1 MARKP
6 KPRLDLKDP
15 KNAMVVRLSEQ
26 VRREVRK
33 RYGNEL
39 TYEQRRDAAA
49 EVMADVLWSDE
60 ARDLEE
66 LVTDDDEIEIEGTL
80 YHRMDQ
86 QESSAVYFGRWG
98 SHDVKE
104 ALYREIGIH
113 NGPTI
118 KPLEIRVGMIAR
130 RMTPD
135 FARIAGE
142 MSAMGNSR
150 QVEQTMRAV
159 GFTPPSR
166 SFLEKRVGQMT
177 GELTATAEVLDD
189 VARATE
195 SFTNEVA
202 SVSCGMDRFSVR
214 MSEPHSNPD
223 EAPEPRRD
231 KPYERTPPP
240 PTEHNNRMAWVGTA
254 TAYDAQGEP
263 LQTWRH
269 AANADVEPAL
279 LAGRVVADVEHLVQ
293 QRPGIPVHCVQ
304 DAAPELGILPQLLR
318 GALRPLNTDV
328 CELIDFEHLAGY
340 LDKVVDACEPPGD
353 PFDMKGWYRT
363 RLLQDDEAI
372 DSIYRSLLRKAR
384 RLPDDAPGAEPIAA
398 AISYIRKRKD
408 KMRYASHHSSNL
420 AIGSGA
426 TEGTCGLMQE
436 RVKRRGQSWEP
447 TGLQGVLTIRGFVL
461 SDRWDAVWESYAATH
476 RAEVKPAA
484 A

>member
-60 ARDLEE
+60 ARDLYE

-98 SHDVKE
+98 SHEVKE

-166 SFLEKRVGQMT
+166 SFLEKRVGQMA

-189 VARATE
+189 AARATE

-214 MSEPHSNPD
+214 MNEPHSNPD

-240 PTEHNNRMAWVGTA
+240 PKEHNNRMAWVGTA
-254 TAYDAQGEP
+254 TAYDHQGEP
-263 LQTWRH
+263 LQTWRY
-269 AANADVEPAL
+269 AANADVEPDL
-279 LAGRVVADVEHLVQ
+279 LAARVVADVEHLVQ

-304 DAAPELGILPQLLR
+304 DAASELGILPQLLR
-318 GALRPLNTDV
+318 GALRPMNTDV

-353 PFDMKGWYRT
+353 PFDMKGWYRIQ
-363 RLLQDDEAI
+363 LLQDDDAI
-372 DSIYRSLLRKAR
+372 DSIYRSLQRKAR
-384 RLPDDAPGAEPIAA
+384 ELPDDDAPGAEPIAA
-398 AISYIRKRKD
+398 AISYIRSRKD

-436 RVKRRGQSWEP
+436 RVKRRGQSWA
-447 TGLQGVLTIRGFVL
+447 GWIH
-461 SDRWDAVWESYAATH
+461 A
-476 RAEVKPAA
+476 
-484 A
+484 